1 MNSSIIR
8 YILGYVLKIEAIL
21 MLLPCL
27 VAVIYQEKEGF
38 YYLAVAFICGLS
50 GLLMAYRKPKSFV
63 FYLKAG
69 KSLPLPMRCLRLYPV
84 LPQPAQAF

>member
-38 YYLAVAFICGLS
+38 YYLAVAFLCGLS

-63 FYLKAG
+63 FYLKEGCITTAL
-69 KSLPLPMRCLRLYPV
+69 S
-84 LPQPAQAF
+84 

>member
-8 YILGYVLKIEAIL
+8 YILGYVLKMEAIL

-38 YYLAVAFICGLS
+38 YFLMVALLCGLL
-50 GLLMAYRKPKSFV
+50 GLLMTYRKPTNFV
-63 FYLKAG
+63 FYLK
-69 KSLPLPMRCLRLYPV
+69 
-84 LPQPAQAF
+84 